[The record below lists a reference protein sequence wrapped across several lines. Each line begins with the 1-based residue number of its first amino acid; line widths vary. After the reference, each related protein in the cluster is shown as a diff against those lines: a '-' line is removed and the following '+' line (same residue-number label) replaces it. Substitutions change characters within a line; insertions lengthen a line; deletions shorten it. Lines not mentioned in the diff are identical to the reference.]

1 MCSLKGVLD
10 FYMSKAVPLQ
20 VPYDR
25 REELLIKGG
34 LDPKKDLL
42 NLTLR
47 YNVSTSESTAS
58 YPCHALT
65 FSRFGEIGRET
76 SLNVPKACPSQG
88 D

>member
-1 MCSLKGVLD
+1 MAGLS
-10 FYMSKAVPLQ
+10 PQ

-47 YNVSTSESTAS
+47 YNVSNPIST
-58 YPCHALT
+58 PCQHNISSPL
-65 FSRFGEIGRET
+65 R
-76 SLNVPKACPSQG
+76 SLCS
-88 D
+88 